1 MTFTIVGLGY
11 VGLSLS
17 ILLSTKHEV
26 LAVDINQKKID
37 LVNQKISPFKD
48 REIQEYLKDQKLN
61 LRATNNQL
69 ECYEKSNYIIICTPT
84 NYNSIKGSFDTNSVE
99 NTIKEI
105 RAINRDALIIIKS
118 TIPYGF
124 TNKMRSKFKCDNI
137 IFSPE
142 FLRESRALHDNLYPA
157 RIVVGDNTNEA
168 KNFGKILADCAVKN
182 SEEIPILFM
191 KSSEAEAVKL
201 FSNTYLAMRI
211 SFFNELD
218 SFAEVNDLSS
228 KKLITGISHDP
239 RIGDYYNN
247 PSFGYGGYCLPKDT
261 KQLLD
266 SFDNIPNKIIKAVVD
281 SNKTRKEFVVK
292 SILKQNPK
300 KVGVYRLI
308 MKNESDNFRESAVL
322 DIINSLLENNLE
334 VIVYEPFYKS
344 GIALVDVNI
353 ENNFEKFASESD
365 IIIANRMAKE
375 LDDFKEKV
383 YSRDVFLEN

>member
-1 MTFTIVGLGY
+1 
-11 VGLSLS
+11 
-17 ILLSTKHEV
+17 
-26 LAVDINQKKID
+26 
-37 LVNQKISPFKD
+37 
-48 REIQEYLKDQKLN
+48 
-61 LRATNNQL
+61 
-69 ECYEKSNYIIICTPT
+69 
-84 NYNSIKGSFDTNSVE
+84 
-99 NTIKEI
+99 
-105 RAINRDALIIIKS
+105 
-118 TIPYGF
+118 
-124 TNKMRSKFKCDNI
+124 MRSKFKCDNI

-281 SNKTRKEFVVK
+281 SIETQRSLLK

-308 MKNESDNFRESAVL
+308 MKMSQIISEKVQIY
-322 DIINSLLENNLE
+322 IINSLLENNLE

-344 GIALVDVNI
+344 IALVDVNI
-353 ENNFEKFASESD
+353 ENNFENSQVKA
-365 IIIANRMAKE
+365 I
-375 LDDFKEKV
+375 
-383 YSRDVFLEN
+383 